1 MDDVWAPVGAALE
14 RAAAGGRT
22 VEIWL
27 RDDDAVTATG
37 ALERLARLAS
47 DAEMPVLLAV
57 IPGSADRH
65 LARFVATEPLLTP
78 TQHGFTHTN
87 HAGLDAR
94 ACELGGQRAPAVV
107 LDDLVRGRERMRD
120 LFHGAHTDILVPPWN
135 RIAPELLPH
144 LPSLGFGAL
153 STFADLHAG
162 TAGLDVVNC
171 HLDIID
177 WRNGRV
183 GHRENK
189 LVGRLAILIDSG
201 APVGLLT
208 HHLAHDAAAWQFL
221 ERALPYLAA
230 RPEVRFTSADR
241 LRSGAERRGS

>member
-37 ALERLARLAS
+37 ALERLTGLARDVEL
-47 DAEMPVLLAV
+47 PILLAV
-57 IPGSADRH
+57 IPGPADRH
-65 LARFVATEPLLTP
+65 LARFVAAEPLLTP
-78 TQHGFTHTN
+78 TQHGFMHEN
-87 HAGLDAR
+87 HAGPDAR
-94 ACELGGQRAPAVV
+94 ACELGGRRTPALV
-107 LDDLVRGRERMRD
+107 LDDLARGRDRMRD
-120 LFHGAHTDILVPPWN
+120 LFPDAHTDILVPPWN

-171 HLDIID
+171 NLDIID

-183 GHRENK
+183 GHREDK
-189 LVGRLAILIDSG
+189 LVGRLATLIDSG

-208 HHLAHDAAAWQFL
+208 HHLAHDAAAWRFL
-221 ERALPYLAA
+221 ERALPYFAA
-230 RPEVRFTSADR
+230 RPEVRFTSADH
-241 LRSGAERRGS
+241 LRSGTNRRDA